1 MQATGELLTTAQV
14 CRELGVTPAKI
25 RRLTREGY
33 LEVSGKVA
41 QKYGEEYLYR
51 SDQVRHLKHQMPKIL
66 SKWATE
72 ENFRN
77 GRQAGMTRAAESMNA
92 AGVKKRRDEFLSSL
106 YDLPEKTAN
115 LLKASYYLFHLNHY
129 AKSGHQYLY
138 EIKERILKYFVRN
151 YLDTPFFQV
160 ILVQG
165 QQRIDLCTECRT
177 RASKLNMTYG
187 EYAKSYGGCPR
198 CARHKSYYDLY
209 EFNIQYDSHSFSF
222 HTPYSVGRKWFSR
235 DASFPR
241 RYRGHRQEQG
251 MAFGRPITEKEA
263 RALPMDEVIAN
274 LEKILENDA
283 IPVGKPAGPVETLNK

>member
-1 MQATGELLTTAQV
+1 MLQTGELLTTAQV
-14 CRELGVTPAKI
+14 CRELGVTPAKV

-41 QKYGEEYLYR
+41 QKYGDDHLYR
-51 SDQVRHLKHQMPKIL
+51 SDQVRSLKQQMPKIL

-77 GRQAGMTRAAESMNA
+77 GRQAGINRASESINT

-106 YDLPEKTAN
+106 HDLPEKTEK

-138 EIKERILKYFVRN
+138 AIKERVLKHLVNNYFGSP
-151 YLDTPFFQV
+151 YFQV
-160 ILVQG
+160 VLVQG
-165 QQRIDLCTECRT
+165 QQRVDLCPGCRA
-177 RASKLNMTYG
+177 RANRLNVAYG
-187 EYAKSYGGCPR
+187 EFAKSYGGCPR
-198 CARHKSYYDLY
+198 CAKQKSYYDLY
-209 EFNIQYDSHSFSF
+209 EFNIQYDNHNFSF

-251 MAFGRPITEKEA
+251 LAFGRPITEKEA
-263 RALPMDEVIAN
+263 RALPMDEVIEK
-274 LEKILENDA
+274 LEEILASGDRITGQN
-283 IPVGKPAGPVETLNK
+283 